1 VTAGGVTSWQELA
14 IYLVA
19 RFCRLNQAIETAK
32 VHLLARHEVGQ
43 LPFAVCRLPF
53 AAMNRTIDDSD
64 AAIAKSQRWISAN
77 YATANSVARMAEV
90 SGLDARAFARW
101 FKAAAGHSAIDYVQL
116 LQVDEA
122 KQLLEGTH
130 LPADDIGNT
139 VGYSDPANQSPEA
152 RRWAAAQSTTRLFPS
167 AVAVL
172 ELKKASCRWSDARWR
187 KAVRCASG

>member
-32 VHLLARHEVGQ
+32 VHLLARHEGGQ
-43 LPFAVCRLPF
+43 LPF
-53 AAMNRTIDDSD
+53 AAMNRSIDDSD

-116 LQVDEA
+116 LQVNEA
-122 KQLLEGTH
+122 KQLLKGTH

-139 VGYSDPANQSPEA
+139 VGAKAIKDVSPPV
-152 RRWAAAQSTTRLFPS
+152 RFQRPVRLH
-167 AVAVL
+167 AIDG
-172 ELKKASCRWSDARWR
+172 K
-187 KAVRCASG
+187 